1 LLNLTSCQI
10 EYLCSDSDV
19 RNIWRRLWES
29 YEQGGK
35 SGVNSEGRLG
45 IDLLV
50 YRPSA
55 LRIRIVFSLQS
66 GGRYSSCGHDDAP
79 SMVRMGVGYT
89 RSGFPIL
96 QRDAFR

>member
-1 LLNLTSCQI
+1 VFANDQPSGNHMKA
-10 EYLCSDSDV
+10 E
-19 RNIWRRLWES
+19 
-29 YEQGGK
+29 GGK

-50 YRPSA
+50 YRPGA
-55 LRIRIVFSLQS
+55 LRIRIVCSLQS